1 MGMDIQQK
9 LEGLEKQI
17 QDTYA
22 KHTVIDDV
30 CTPIP
35 VEPTIRTGQ
44 FRQIANNILMERER
58 IIDPNN
64 YLLLAEI
71 GASVARGEIEYLVR
85 NLTRKCLNRKIDS
98 VTYDKIAQA
107 VEDIKNNGFTPNHI
121 FMPIEY
127 SHDVL
132 NWNRTKLGSDWR
144 KVSILNTIYINESI
158 IMKVT
163 FSNKYMPFEEI
174 VITSKKS
181 NKWEYRPAADR
192 SNRLTAKF
200 DWDYKDPVNTLLSIK
215 TIFNHIVDVRGNL
228 VITPMRSQNLLR
240 EVSS

>member
-1 MGMDIQQK
+1 MGIDIQQK

-17 QDTYA
+17 QDAYA

-30 CTPIP
+30 CTPTP

-44 FRQIANNILMERER
+44 FRQIANNILIEREH
-58 IIDPNN
+58 IIDPHN

-85 NLTRKCLNRKIDS
+85 NLTQNCPNREIDS

-107 VEDIKNNGFTPNHI
+107 AQGIINNGFTPNHV

-132 NWNRTKLGSDWR
+132 NWNQSKPRSDWT
-144 KVSILNTIYINESI
+144 KGGIFNTLYINEDI
-158 IMKVT
+158 VMKVT
-163 FSNKYMPFEEI
+163 FSNKYVPFEEI
-174 VITSKKS
+174 VITSKES
-181 NKWEYRPAADR
+181 NRWEYRPAAER
-192 SNRLTAKF
+192 LSRLTAKF
-200 DWDYKDPVNTLLSIK
+200 DWNYKDSVNTLLSVK
-215 TIFNHIVDVRGNL
+215 TIFNHIVDERGNL
-228 VITPMRSQNLLR
+228 VITPMRRQNLSR
-240 EVSS
+240 